1 MDYIKNLSVKSK
13 ITFLVTF
20 ASLAILVMAWF
31 GALELKDSM
40 LDERK
45 QQLQYQVEASMGV
58 FKYYQ
63 SKVDKGE
70 LELEQAQQLAFTQLA
85 EMSYG
90 VDGYF
95 FVFNDDF
102 ILKASL
108 KGSNKIGSNVGSVQ
122 DSFGVYVYRDI
133 LQAVR
138 AGGGSGY
145 LEYHFPKVA
154 GGIPDAKL
162 SYATEF
168 APWQVIL
175 GTGVYLDDVEKIFVQ
190 RLWSKGGAFI
200 VILVSLIVIS
210 WLIILSIV
218 KPLRQ
223 IVTTM
228 TQVAKGDVTIRVD
241 VNSQDEMGILA
252 KEINTMLDSFQA
264 LLKTVS
270 QSLTTLNVSAD
281 ELAVIA
287 NQTNTGVQKQMCD
300 VESVVSAVEQMT
312 LAVKEVEAST
322 AHASE
327 ATSETNN
334 VVREASYLINE
345 TLDSINQV
353 SNQVEHAV
361 KVVNELEAGSSEIGE
376 VLNVISGISEQTNL
390 LALNAAIEAARA
402 GEAGRG
408 FAVVADEVRSLAH
421 STKNSTIEIQ
431 KMIEKLQSLAKS
443 AALAMEQGRETARE
457 SVAAAGKTGDNLNLV
472 VKQVERVND
481 MNHQIA
487 SSTTEQAA
495 VAEDVAR
502 AMVNISVISTQTGEG
517 SQETLANSS
526 KVKQLADEV
535 TKQISAFKV

>member
-13 ITFLVTF
+13 ITFLVSF
-20 ASLAILVMAWF
+20 ASLAILAMAWF

-45 QQLQYQVEASMGV
+45 QQLQYQVEASLGV

-63 SKVDKGE
+63 AKVDKGE
-70 LELEQAQQLAFTQLA
+70 LELEQAQQLAFNQLA
-85 EMSYG
+85 DMTYG
-90 VDGYF
+90 SDGYF

-108 KGSNKIGSNVGSVQ
+108 KGSNKIGSNVGAVQ

-138 AGGGSGY
+138 SGGGSGY

-154 GGIPDAKL
+154 GGNPDAKL
-162 SYATEF
+162 SF
-168 APWQVIL
+168 AAEYRPWQVIL
-175 GTGVYLDDVEKIFVQ
+175 GTGVYLDDVEKLFQ
-190 RLWSKGGAFI
+190 ARLWSKGTTFI
-200 VILVSLIVIS
+200 VILLSLIAIS
-210 WLIILSIV
+210 WLIIMSIV
-218 KPLRQ
+218 KPLKQ
-223 IVTTM
+223 IVSAM
-228 TQVAKGDVTIRVD
+228 TEVAKGDVTIRVD
-241 VNSQDEMGILA
+241 VDSKDEMGILA
-252 KEINTMLDSFQA
+252 KEINTMLDAFQS
-264 LLKTVS
+264 LLKAVS

-281 ELAVIA
+281 GLAVIA

-322 AHASE
+322 AQASE

-353 SNQVEHAV
+353 SSQVEHAV

-502 AMVNISVISTQTGEG
+502 SMVNISVISAQTGEG
-517 SQETLANSS
+517 SQETLANSA

-535 TKQISAFKV
+535 TQHISAFKV